1 MFVCT
6 LYEAISKTTCPE
18 LCSLMTNVCKPPKI
32 LTYQKLRSPLL
43 GLTSFHGFVI
53 LVRRIEPIACLV
65 FHLVIKMWENP
76 YKKAYQTWK
85 TIKTFIQKKSKC
97 NKNSQK
103 EANIISQICRG
114 IHIVPTNS
122 PPFLKRESENW
133 VGRGERA
140 FFKKIIRAKGEGREK
155 IHNMQG

>member
-32 LTYQKLRSPLL
+32 LNYQKLRSPLL

-53 LVRRIEPIACLV
+53 LVRIEPIACLV

-85 TIKTFIQKKSKC
+85 TIKTFIQKK
-97 NKNSQK
+97 
-103 EANIISQICRG
+103 
-114 IHIVPTNS
+114 
-122 PPFLKRESENW
+122 
-133 VGRGERA
+133 
-140 FFKKIIRAKGEGREK
+140 
-155 IHNMQG
+155 

>member
-1 MFVCT
+1 M
-6 LYEAISKTTCPE
+6 
-18 LCSLMTNVCKPPKI
+18 KP
-32 LTYQKLRSPLL
+32 YQTQLL

-103 EANIISQICRG
+103 EANIIS
-114 IHIVPTNS
+114 
-122 PPFLKRESENW
+122 
-133 VGRGERA
+133 
-140 FFKKIIRAKGEGREK
+140 
-155 IHNMQG
+155 